1 MKITEEALAALSPI
15 LAENADKLLRVIFE
29 GFG

>member
-1 MKITEEALAALSPI
+1 MKITEEALTALKPI
-15 LAENADKLLRVIFE
+15 LAENTGKLLRIIFE

>member
-1 MKITEEALAALSPI
+1 MKVTEAAVTALHPV
-15 LAENADKLLRVIFE
+15 LAENTGKLLRIIFE

>member
-1 MKITEEALAALSPI
+1 MKITEEALTALRPI
-15 LAENADKLLRVIFE
+15 LTENTDKLLRVIFE

>member
-1 MKITEEALAALSPI
+1 MKITEEAMAALQPI
-15 LAENADKLLRVIFE
+15 LAENTGKLLRIIFE